1 MDSVMRGKR
10 KTKVRRKKIRFYG
23 YSTYTRTYCI
33 ADILPVDF
41 DQDNQQFPHDTATSQ
56 LVCLGGIKG
65 VICQRAP
72 AMALGRPLER
82 TTSGHRENHEAA
94 DEQEHQGCKNEARA
108 QQPGQQVQEDEQV
121 EEDLLVGQDPARGG
135 NKWPRIQVRCV
146 VELFENIF
154 FTQT

>member
-1 MDSVMRGKR
+1 
-10 KTKVRRKKIRFYG
+10 
-23 YSTYTRTYCI
+23 
-33 ADILPVDF
+33 
-41 DQDNQQFPHDTATSQ
+41 
-56 LVCLGGIKG
+56 
-65 VICQRAP
+65 
-72 AMALGRPLER
+72 MALGRPLER
-82 TTSGHRENHEAA
+82 TTSGHSENHEAA